1 METLMEFLIGLGII
15 SFGFLVVCIW
25 TMINEK
31 KYPQRTYVDDFNDHI
46 NRNYFLSK
54 GTNSLENIK
63 HKIRRG

>member
-1 METLMEFLIGLGII
+1 MLT
-15 SFGFLVVCIW
+15 
-25 TMINEK
+25 EK

>member
-15 SFGFLVVCIW
+15 SFGFLIICVW
-25 TMINEK
+25 TMLTEK
-31 KYPQRTYVDDFNDHI
+31 NYNQRTYVDNFNDHI

-54 GTNSLENIK
+54 ETNNLENIK